1 MCTAI
6 SDTTSIEGAGKG
18 PRGWFPITQ
27 ATVAYDHATHAGA
40 EHALLLD
47 FANYGLGTEARV
59 ALELDLTSGRALL
72 EQLRGAIE
80 AAEASGVI
88 A

>member
-6 SDTTSIEGAGKG
+6 SDTTSIKGVGKG

-27 ATVAYDHATHAGA
+27 ATLAYDHASHGAA

-47 FANYGLGTEARV
+47 FANYDLGTDARV
-59 ALELDLTSGRALL
+59 ALEMDLASGKALVA
-72 EQLRGAIE
+72 QLRTMIE
-80 AAEASGVI
+80 AAEASGL
-88 A
+88 AE